1 MSSMRTQIAQKIIS
15 VVNASLLFKYASYQ
29 VIKMLATDFSEYEL
43 PALQF
48 IDLGDDNQHDRS
60 RAKKTWNV
68 TLEIVIGPIG
78 SANYVPTQDD
88 LWDLIEHTE
97 QALFADPKLD
107 IPEVIHMRLLGS
119 STDLHI
125 LKPLYTARIDLQID
139 YYQALVR
146 PC

>member
-1 MSSMRTQIAQKIIS
+1 MSSMRTLIAQNIIS
-15 VVNASLLFKYASYQ
+15 AVNASLLFKYASHQ
-29 VIKMLATDFSEYEL
+29 VVRMMATDFSEYEL

-48 IDLGDDNQHDRS
+48 IDLGDDNTHDRTRS
-60 RAKKTWNV
+60 KKTWNV
-68 TLEIVIGPIG
+68 ILEIVTGPIA
-78 SANYVPTQDD
+78 STQYVPTQED
-88 LWDLIEHTE
+88 LWDLIEQAE
-97 QALFADPKLD
+97 QALFVDPKLGLSD
-107 IPEVIHMRLLGS
+107 VIHMRLLGS